1 MTDPDKSHVVVRH
14 ELTGED
20 AKTQL
25 DNWTR
30 YFDDDNL
37 EFVSVVN
44 ENVTAAFILNAT
56 ASDALAKIVANS
68 AAAESVPDNIKL
80 SIVDMSDDSPLSSD
94 SLVNKLSDEYVV
106 FDAKSGDDLSQLDVE
121 NAIDGALS
129 EFTDND
135 SDEERPDDL
144 SSIEDS
150 FDFDNDEGDEDV
162 DNSVAEERARGL
174 VDEANAAQSAGMI
187 NGKVSVNELQARL
200 EREREEREAAGAQ
213 DEVVVNDESNDD
225 DSDVVAD
232 RGDST
237 GSSVYHAD
245 TVIDEST
252 EQDDNDNDVVIDNSS
267 EGNTAQSEDS
277 GDTRHD
283 ANDQVTD
290 EDSVDDTTV
299 VSDDSEPQID
309 ESKSIVL
316 DDGRVLTLDDDDADQ
331 YSDDSIDVDINSL
344 SPEEQSRRNR
354 IISAIDILVP
364 SDPYEIVTRKLQL
377 RNVDDLSPSDRIV
390 IDSAYNNAESSL
402 NFTRFDVEAEL
413 EDVDPNVIRQTK
425 IDLINYFVANPNA
438 SIDDMAQAL
447 DNEASFANRL
457 QRAEMEIKSAQE
469 ERVNAW
475 INKYTAR
482 LREMYLERHPDR
494 SDEIIDTMY
503 EENLPA
509 FREAQ
514 RESQEASERA
524 LPILSRKLRELD
536 PENGRGIS
544 DLTRLSVMHDAA
556 QRRLDETVK
565 LMRAQIAEASRE
577 NEATE
582 TKTFGAVESHGES
595 ADNEHS
601 DTQVGDS
608 KSDIPTETATFTKVS
623 SNDFADEN
631 DDGVT
636 FMDTSDEDIEREL
649 AAATSAGS
657 TAVTDESDDDF
668 FGDGDDKP
676 RDVGDLLGYDEDAKG
691 KNSINTDAEDRDTVT
706 LGEVDDDSTNET
718 ARSKSRKRMW
728 MGIGGGAAA
737 ILALAGGLLFLPKM
751 MADGDNPKDSA
762 SQQNQVQEER
772 TTDESGLY
780 QEGDTLRVVAEGK
793 IQNVTIVRF
802 VSAGAVGVNDD
813 GQEFGITQEQLDNW
827 AQDHPEQF
835 ADRDTKQEDDSA
847 EQIQNDPREAEQN
860 EQPAEE
866 SSDAE

>member
-1 MTDPDKSHVVVRH
+1 MTDPEKSHVVVRH

-30 YFDDDNL
+30 YFDNDDL

-44 ENVTAAFILNAT
+44 ANVTAAFILNVK
-56 ASDALAKIVANS
+56 ASDALATIVANS
-68 AAAESVPDNIKL
+68 AATESVPDNIKL
-80 SIVDMSDDSPLSSD
+80 SIVDLSDDVPLSSD
-94 SLVNKLSDEYVV
+94 NLVNKLSNEYVV

-150 FDFDNDEGDEDV
+150 FDFDNDEGGEDDEDDV

-174 VDEANAAQSAGMI
+174 VDEANAAQSASMS
-187 NGKVSVNELQARL
+187 NGRVSVSELQARL
-200 EREREEREAAGAQ
+200 KREREEREAADTQ
-213 DEVVVNDESNDD
+213 DEVVVNDESSNGD
-225 DSDVVAD
+225 DSDTVVNS
-232 RGDST
+232 GDST
-237 GSSVYHAD
+237 GSSVDHTD
-245 TVIDEST
+245 TVVDEPP
-252 EQDDNDNDVVIDNSS
+252 EQAYNDDDVVVDNSS
-267 EGNTAQSEDS
+267 EGNTAQPEDA
-277 GDTRHD
+277 GDTHHN
-283 ANDQVTD
+283 ANDRVID
-290 EDSVDDTTV
+290 EDSVDDTAV
-299 VSDDSEPQID
+299 ASDDNEPQID
-309 ESKSIVL
+309 ESKSIIL
-316 DDGRVLTLDDDDADQ
+316 DDGRVLTLDDDDANQ
-331 YSDDSIDVDINSL
+331 YGSDSIGVDINSL

-377 RNVDDLSPSDRIV
+377 RGVDDLSPSDRIV
-390 IDSAYNNAESSL
+390 IDSAHNNAESSL

-413 EDVDPNVIRQTK
+413 EDVDPNTIRQTK

-447 DNEASFANRL
+447 DDEASFANRL
-457 QRAEMEIKSAQE
+457 KRAEMEIKSAQE

-503 EENLPA
+503 EENLPS

-514 RESQEASERA
+514 RASQEASERA

-544 DLTRLSVMHDAA
+544 DLTRLSIMHDAA

-577 NEATE
+577 SETTE
-582 TKTFGAVESHGES
+582 TKTFDAVESPAES
-595 ADNEHS
+595 ADTVHD
-601 DTQVGDS
+601 DTQAGDS

-623 SNDFADEN
+623 SDDFADES
-631 DDGVT
+631 DDDVT
-636 FMDTSDEDIEREL
+636 FTDASDEDIEREL
-649 AAATSAGS
+649 AAATPAGS
-657 TAVTDESDDDF
+657 TTVTDESDDDF
-668 FGDGDDKP
+668 FGDDDDKP
-676 RDVGDLLGYDEDAKG
+676 RNVGDLLGYDEDAEG
-691 KNSINTDAEDRDTVT
+691 QNSINTDAEDRDTVT

-718 ARSKSRKRMW
+718 AKSKSRKRMW

-737 ILALAGGLLFLPKM
+737 VLALAGGLLLLPKM
-751 MADGDNPKDSA
+751 MSDGDNPKDSA
-762 SQQNQVQEER
+762 SQQAQVQEER

-780 QEGDTLRVVAEGK
+780 QEGDTLRIVAEGK

-802 VSAGAVGVNDD
+802 VSAGAIGVNDD

-827 AQDHPEQF
+827 AQEHPDQF
-835 ADRDTKQEDDSA
+835 TDRGATQEDNSA

-860 EQPAEE
+860 EQPAE
-866 SSDAE
+866 